1 MFCLYGLGGGAAYD
15 VYFKTFVND
24 FCAVKI

>member
-1 MFCLYGLGGGAAYD
+1 MFCLYGLGGRAAYY

-24 FCAVKI
+24 FCADKI